1 MVRVICPV
9 CKGKDFEEITT
20 NGVTILIC
28 KEDGSCF
35 SRTNNSWFHK
45 GKKEIN
51 KCRIE
56 TSDK

>member
-1 MVRVICPV
+1 MARVLCPV

-45 GKKEIN
+45 GKKEN
-51 KCRIE
+51 SNESKN
-56 TSDK
+56 